1 LHPVDDREEDSWT
14 CSSCCRMT
22 GGLKERAVSSGSQP
36 GREPLASSTG
46 MDAQYS
52 TARRGLTR
60 CGQRHGHAGRPS
72 TGGEIRPRSEVQ
84 FRPSRS
90 PRHPLGCL
98 LVVRSLCRTPRLS
111 CPCSPSSITAVGG
124 CHTKLPGRAR
134 CARAAGCGSA
144 AAGSGAWQTHGPWP
158 GVGGAWSGMWRAVV
172 GGAVAWPAPTQAPR
186 APPRNP
192 QQNGVARG
200 PPARR
205 ATAREMRRGGAQGR
219 TAGAKQG
226 SAARWRGKEARPGGA
241 AE

>member
-1 LHPVDDREEDSWT
+1 MHPVDDREEDSWT

-90 PRHPLGCL
+90 PRHPPGCL

-111 CPCSPSSITAVGG
+111 CPCSPSSITAVGAAAPSCMAVRP
-124 CHTKLPGRAR
+124 CHWIWVRSCRIWPLAAPMAGSRRSRERGVGRWSRRSRAR
-134 CARAAGCGSA
+134 LRGARS
-144 AAGSGAWQTHGPWP
+144 
-158 GVGGAWSGMWRAVV
+158 R
-172 GGAVAWPAPTQAPR
+172 
-186 APPRNP
+186 
-192 QQNGVARG
+192 
-200 PPARR
+200 
-205 ATAREMRRGGAQGR
+205 
-219 TAGAKQG
+219 
-226 SAARWRGKEARPGGA
+226 
-241 AE
+241 